1 MSRNILLLCA
11 GLFLAC
17 NSQETTHRRVDTAD
31 KHQTVLSLNNG
42 IKWKSD
48 ENTRT
53 HVAKLNAEI
62 TAFNNLE
69 APDKEE
75 YHALASAMQD
85 ELNRLISDCK
95 MKGAKHDVLH
105 AWLEPVLASVKELK
119 NAGLVLQ
126 QAETVRKLTTQVQ
139 EFDQYFN

>member
-1 MSRNILLLCA
+1 M
-11 GLFLAC
+11 
-17 NSQETTHRRVDTAD
+17 
-31 KHQTVLSLNNG
+31 
-42 IKWKSD
+42 
-48 ENTRT
+48 
-53 HVAKLNAEI
+53 AKLNAEI

-139 EFDQYFN
+139 EFNQYFN